1 MEYNGNYISDLYQG
15 NFSNFDAKKVYN
27 KNLSINRDNT
37 KQNEIKKSKEQ
48 NINEKSSN
56 DSSIINNDYNF
67 SFISSLF
74 ESKHNDKIH
83 STNFQQLNNR
93 LKPIKLKQ
101 NLPKKIKKANSYIC
115 KKNNLIN
122 KKKTYNQ
129 RNYSNLFTKNRY
141 SRDTIYISDFNNK
154 SGTLNQTLKNLT
166 QVKKIYEVPMM
177 KKFKKYNKNITI
189 NKFNNKTI
197 NNNNKNQK
205 NKLKTVY
212 RNNNFINKSYERFEF
227 KKNINKSMNNKS
239 SKKKQ
244 SEKKFINHNNKRKN
258 TKITS
263 KNKKRKYLNKIPI
276 NKNTNINLFII
287 TNTTKNIFE
296 ETSKLFSIKRNS
308 KTTINLTEI

>member
-1 MEYNGNYISDLYQG
+1 MEYNGNYISDSHQG

-83 STNFQQLNNR
+83 STNFQQL
-93 LKPIKLKQ
+93 KPIELKQ

-129 RNYSNLFTKNRY
+129 RNYSNLFNKNRY
-141 SRDTIYISDFNNK
+141 SRDTIYTSDFNNK

-212 RNNNFINKSYERFEF
+212 RNNNFINKSYEKFEF

-263 KNKKRKYLNKIPI
+263 KNKKRKYLNNIPI

>member
-1 MEYNGNYISDLYQG
+1 M
-15 NFSNFDAKKVYN
+15 
-27 KNLSINRDNT
+27 
-37 KQNEIKKSKEQ
+37 
-48 NINEKSSN
+48 
-56 DSSIINNDYNF
+56 
-67 SFISSLF
+67 F

-93 LKPIKLKQ
+93 LKPIELKQ

-129 RNYSNLFTKNRY
+129 RNYSNLFNKNRY
-141 SRDTIYISDFNNK
+141 SRDTIYTSDFNNK

-227 KKNINKSMNNKS
+227 KKNINKSMTNKN

-244 SEKKFINHNNKRKN
+244 SENKVISQNNKRKN

-263 KNKKRKYLNKIPI
+263 KNKKRKYLNNIPI

-296 ETSKLFSIKRNS
+296 EASKLFSIKRNS
-308 KTTINLTEI
+308 KTTTNLTEI